1 MDELEKTQ
9 DEPDVEA
16 HRLLEIVAGN
26 RDEEGEQ
33 PDAPEA

>member
-9 DEPDVEA
+9 DVPDVEA
-16 HRLLEIVAGN
+16 HRLFEIVAGN

-33 PDAPEA
+33 PSAED